1 MLLILAGITI
11 SYIAGGGLID
21 KTQIAMNEYENTDKK
36 QQDIIDEINDYN
48 KEEIDLGKTITGN
61 IYFGDTVW
69 DYGNAKVSI
78 NTDTEYRI
86 QYQING
92 QDGEWIDLEDGLVE
106 AKWKDEIFV
115 RLTDGKNF
123 SEINSMIVEDTINPY
138 IKMNNGFT
146 AVFDGTSK
154 SIEVTVI
161 ENESGIAKII
171 CAGQEFNFTNG
182 EKVYSAGSQTN
193 IGSNTIIVVVWD
205 NAGNF
210 YMDSGTITITPPDPD
225 NPPQP

>member
-1 MLLILAGITI
+1 
-11 SYIAGGGLID
+11 
-21 KTQIAMNEYENTDKK
+21 MNEYENADKK
-36 QQDIIDEINDYN
+36 QQDIIDDINDYN

-138 IKMNNGFT
+138 IKMATGVT
-146 AVFDGTSK
+146 AIFDSTSK
-154 SIEVTVI
+154 SIKVTVI

-171 CAGQEFNFTNG
+171 CDGQEFNFTNG
-182 EKVYSAGSQTN
+182 EKVYEYTFSGGSQTEV
-193 IGSNTIIVVVWD
+193 GSRTIIVNVWD
-205 NAGNF
+205 NAGNY
-210 YMDSGTITITPPDPD
+210 YMDSGTITISPAPINPDVP
-225 NPPQP
+225 NPGSPPQP